1 MEYLNLLKDID
12 SEMKRRD
19 VEAVIVFGDTTL
31 ANPDLMYVV
40 GSNLARGGIYFK
52 RGNCQ
57 PLLLT
62 SVLDVQ
68 NARKGKVKTVS
79 TFTDYGF
86 EKLIVEHGQ
95 ADAYPRLILKVLKQ
109 MGVAGKVVI
118 AGRNDLASGTQLIDR
133 LRTLGVKI
141 SGEFSP
147 TILEV
152 ARETKS
158 AEELREIRGVGN
170 RTTAV
175 VEKVLEKL
183 KSAKRR
189 RGHLVLDRELATVG
203 TVKRFISTQLA
214 IEELA
219 APEGTIFAIGRSSAD
234 PHNSGIP
241 SAEIKERK
249 LIVFDIFPQS
259 ESGYWFDLT
268 RTFVIG
274 RADRRAHRLFEAVE
288 HAQDMSIEILKNGL
302 PAQSAMSEACD
313 VIEKYGFK
321 TVRDIYNGK
330 VQKIS
335 SGFIHS
341 LGHGVGLT
349 IGERPYLSLQSTGPL
364 KTGNVV
370 TVEPGVYLPK
380 YGGVRIEDTVQITAN
395 GCENLSNTRKEFE
408 LN

>member
-1 MEYLNLLKDID
+1 
-12 SEMKRRD
+12 MKRKD
-19 VEAVIVFGDTTL
+19 VEAIIVLGDTTL

-40 GSNLARGGIYFK
+40 GSNLARGGVYFK
-52 RGNCQ
+52 RANCQ

-109 MGVAGKVVI
+109 MGVTGRVVI
-118 AGRNDLASGTQLIDR
+118 AGRNDLASGTHLIDR
-133 LRTLGVKI
+133 LRTLGVRI

-158 AEELREIRGVGN
+158 AEELHEIRDVGT
-170 RTTAV
+170 RTATI
-175 VEKVLEKL
+175 VEKVLNKL
-183 KSAKRR
+183 KSAKHT
-189 RGHLVLDRELATVG
+189 RGHLVLDGELATVAA
-203 TVKRFISTQLA
+203 VKRFISAQLA

-234 PHNSGIP
+234 PHNSGNP
-241 SAEIKERK
+241 RAEIKEHK

-268 RTFVIG
+268 RTFTVG
-274 RADRRAHRLFEAVE
+274 RADRRAHRLFEAVQ
-288 HAQDMSIEILKNGL
+288 HAQDASIETLKDGL
-302 PAQSAMSEACD
+302 PAQTAMSEACN
-313 VIEKYGFK
+313 VIERYGFR

-330 VQKIS
+330 AQKIH

-349 IGERPYLSLQSTGPL
+349 IGERPYLSLQSADAL

-380 YGGVRIEDTVQITAN
+380 YGGVRIEDTVHITAN

>member
-1 MEYLNLLKDID
+1 MLKDID
-12 SEMKRRD
+12 SEMKRKD
-19 VEAVIVFGDTTL
+19 VEAIIVLGDTTL

-52 RGNCQ
+52 RANCQ

-86 EKLIVEHGQ
+86 EKLIVKHGQ
-95 ADAYPRLILKVLKQ
+95 ADAYPKLILKVLKQ
-109 MGVAGKVVI
+109 MGVTGRVVI
-118 AGRNDLASGTQLIDR
+118 AGRNDLASGTHLIDR
-133 LRTLGVKI
+133 LRILGVRI

-147 TILEV
+147 TIMEV

-158 AEELREIRGVGN
+158 AEELHEIRDVGR
-170 RTTAV
+170 RTATI
-175 VEKVLEKL
+175 VEKVLNKL
-183 KSAKRR
+183 RSAKRT
-189 RGHLVLDRELATVG
+189 RGHLVLDGELATVAA
-203 TVKRFISTQLA
+203 VKRFISAQLA

-241 SAEIKERK
+241 RAEIKEHK

-274 RADRRAHRLFEAVE
+274 RADRRSNRLFDAVQ
-288 HAQDMSIEILKNGL
+288 HAQDASIETLKDGL
-302 PAQSAMSEACD
+302 PAQTAMSEACN
-313 VIEKYGFK
+313 VIERYGFR

-330 VQKIS
+330 AQKIH

-349 IGERPYLSLQSTGPL
+349 IGERPYLSLQSADAL

-380 YGGVRIEDTVQITAN
+380 YGGVRIEDTVHITAN
-395 GCENLSNTRKEFE
+395 GCENLSNIRKEFE

>member
-1 MEYLNLLKDID
+1 LEYSNLLKDID

-19 VEAVIVFGDTTL
+19 VQAIIVLGDTTL
-31 ANPDLMYVV
+31 ANPDLTYVV
-40 GSNLARGGIYFK
+40 GANLARGGIYFK
-52 RGNCQ
+52 RANSQ

-68 NARKGKVKTVS
+68 NARKGKVKTVC
-79 TFTDYGF
+79 TFTDYGL

-95 ADAYPRLILKVLKQ
+95 ADAYPRLILKILQ
-109 MGVAGKVVI
+109 QLGVAGKVVV
-118 AGRNDLASGTQLIDR
+118 AGRNDLASGTYLIDR

-141 SGEFSP
+141 SGECSP
-147 TILEV
+147 SILEV

-158 AEELREIRGVGN
+158 AAELHEIREVGK
-170 RTTAV
+170 RTTTV
-175 VEKVLEKL
+175 VDKVLDKL
-183 KSAKRR
+183 RSVKRR
-189 RGHLVLDRELATVG
+189 RGHLVLDGELATVG
-203 TVKRFISTQLA
+203 AVKRFISTQLA
-214 IEELA
+214 IEELT
-219 APEGTIFAIGRSSAD
+219 APEGTIFATGHSSAD

-241 SAEIKERK
+241 SAKIKEGT

-274 RADRRAHRLFEAVE
+274 RADRRAHRLFEAVQQ
-288 HAQDMSIEILKNGL
+288 AQDRSIETLRDGL
-302 PAQSAMSEACD
+302 PAQRAMSEACD
-313 VIEKYGFK
+313 VIEGYGFR

-330 VQKIS
+330 TERMH

-349 IGERPYLSLQSTGPL
+349 IGERPYLSLQSTDSL

-380 YGGVRIEDTVQITAN
+380 YGGVRIEDTAHITAN
-395 GCENLSNTRKEFE
+395 GCGILSDTRKEFE